1 MRSMEAYPR
10 AAMERAMK
18 VQDVMLQ
25 AMAKKITWWQAA
37 EILGISDRHMRRWRE
52 RYVEEGYNGLFD
64 RRRGKPSRRRV
75 PVATVEKV
83 FALYRE
89 KYFDLNVQ
97 HFHEKL
103 QAEHGIELSYTWVK
117 QALQGAGLVA
127 RGRKRGVHRKRRERR
142 PLPGM
147 LLHIDGSRHQW
158 FQDERWYDLIVI
170 LDDATSEIYYA
181 QLVEEESTATVMAGL
196 REVIERKGVFCA
208 LYSDRGSHFW
218 LTPKVGGKV
227 DYHRRTQVGRA
238 LHELGVQMIP
248 AYSPQARGRSER
260 NFGTWQG
267 RLPQELRLR
276 QLGTLEAANRFLR
289 EDYIAEFNR
298 RFQVAPRQRGNAF
311 VPCRSRDLERIFS
324 LQFER
329 SVNRDNTVS
338 FQNLSLQIER
348 VRWRATL
355 AGCQVVVH
363 QHLDGTLSLTHGPH
377 CWAARR
383 RRSTLAAQSFYR
395 AEQGKGNSPL
405 PLQPHPQNQPNPSGE
420 GTTLKPDI
428 SLATKTGHFNLLPTA
443 IIEKSRCLFP
453 ECWSGATARALHV
466 LYGTLPANEVRLTP
480 DLHRADISHS
490 AL

>member
-1 MRSMEAYPR
+1 MESYPR

-52 RYVEEGYNGLFD
+52 RYEEEGYNGLFD
-64 RRRGKPSRRRV
+64 RRRGKPSTRRV
-75 PVATVEKV
+75 PLAVVEKV

-103 QAEHGIELSYTWVK
+103 GAEYGIALSYTWVK

-170 LDDATSEIYYA
+170 LDDASSEIYYA
-181 QLVEEESTATVMAGL
+181 QLVEEESAVTVMAGL
-196 REVIERKGVFCA
+196 KEVVERKGLFCA

-218 LTPKVGGKV
+218 LTPKAGGKV
-227 DYHRRTQVGRA
+227 DYHRRTQLGRA

-267 RLPQELRLR
+267 RLPQELRLH
-276 QLGTLEAANRFLR
+276 QIQTLEAANRFLR
-289 EDYIAEFNR
+289 GDYIPEFNR
-298 RFQVAPRQRGNAF
+298 RFQVAPAQRGNAF

-355 AGCQVVVH
+355 AGCQVTVH

-377 CWAARR
+377 CLGRY
-383 RRSTLAAQSFYR
+383 TAQ
-395 AEQGKGNSPL
+395 
-405 PLQPHPQNQPNPSGE
+405 
-420 GTTLKPDI
+420 GTA
-428 SLATKTGHFNLLPTA
+428 LATTNMPVRRTVEKPLAGKVMKPTFPPSLEIPHTPRDSHFPTA
-443 IIEKSRCLFP
+443 
-453 ECWSGATARALHV
+453 
-466 LYGTLPANEVRLTP
+466 PA
-480 DLHRADISHS
+480 AG
-490 AL
+490 

>member
-1 MRSMEAYPR
+1 MEAYPR

-52 RYVEEGYNGLFD
+52 RYVEEGYNGLLD

-127 RGRKRGVHRKRRERR
+127 RGRKRGAHRKRRERR

-170 LDDATSEIYYA
+170 LDDATGEIYYA

-196 REVIERKGVFCA
+196 REVIERKGIFCA

-260 NFGTWQG
+260 NFSTWQG

-276 QLGTLEAANRFLR
+276 QLRTLEAANRFLE

-363 QHLDGTLSLTHGPH
+363 QHLNGTLSLTHGPH
-377 CWAARR
+377 CLGHYDSAG
-383 RRSTLAAQSFYR
+383 T
-395 AEQGKGNSPL
+395 PL
-405 PLQPHPQNQPNPSGE
+405 PPKASTELSRGRGTAPFPCNPIP
-420 GTTLKPDI
+420 KI
-428 SLATKTGHFNLLPTA
+428 NPTQ
-443 IIEKSRCLFP
+443 
-453 ECWSGATARALHV
+453 TARAQL
-466 LYGTLPANEVRLTP
+466 
-480 DLHRADISHS
+480 
-490 AL
+490 